1 MSKNFFLSSLG
12 IFLVGA
18 LRAWSIIEKNSFLSN
33 FIVIVS
39 IGNIFDAKLQYILN
53 NVMRFNKLS
62 CWIIRYIGIANK
74 KEEILLVLP
83 LFDMDI

>member
-1 MSKNFFLSSLG
+1 MD

-53 NVMRFNKLS
+53 NAMRFNKLS
-62 CWIIRYIGIANK
+62 YWIIRDIGIANK

-83 LFDMDI
+83 LFDMDM

>member
-1 MSKNFFLSSLG
+1 LV

-53 NVMRFNKLS
+53 NAMRFNKIS
-62 CWIIRYIGIANK
+62 CWIIRDIGIANK

-83 LFDMDI
+83 LFGMDM

>member
-1 MSKNFFLSSLG
+1 MD

-39 IGNIFDAKLQYILN
+39 IENIFDAKLQYILN
-53 NVMRFNKLS
+53 NAMRFNKLS
-62 CWIIRYIGIANK
+62 YWIIQDIGIANK

-83 LFDMDI
+83 LFDMDM